1 MIHYDTLFQNARDI
15 ITKYDI
21 SLLQSA
27 SGFFVAKCH
36 SFIAECDSYYKMQLL
51 HYKMRHYYKMQRL
64 LQIATVHIL
73 TIFLH
78 LLKISCFLYLYS
90 ERLFIFIFL

>member
-15 ITKYDI
+15 ITKCDI

-51 HYKMRHYYKMQRL
+51 YYKMRQL
-64 LQIATVHIL
+64 LQNATFITNCDSTYFDNFFTSFENLMLFVS
-73 TIFLH
+73 LH
-78 LLKISCFLYLYS
+78 
-90 ERLFIFIFL
+90 